1 MPKRLS
7 QAQVDSYRAE
17 GFAFPVD
24 VLSPG
29 EVRRARA
36 GLEAWEAQ
44 SGQPLA
50 YPEKSAAYL
59 LFDWADAIAF
69 HPAVLDAIEDLIGP
83 DILVYHS
90 TIFVKE
96 ANAPAF
102 VHWHQDGAYFFLDP
116 PEQVTA
122 WIALSEASV
131 RAGCMRIIPGSHRG
145 DWLEHRDDPSPNNMI
160 PRGQGVLGRHGPEDG
175 VLMPLAAGQMSLH
188 HTKALHASGPNANDD
203 RRIGMNISYIPAHV
217 RPLGTPRPGALLAR
231 GTDRFGHFSPER
243 RLAGHLSPEARAAH
257 GEHCRLFRARQDAGF
272 SAAPAT
278 S

>member
-7 QAQVDSYRAE
+7 HAQLDSYRNE

-24 VLSPG
+24 VLSPE

-44 SGQPLA
+44 SGRPLA

-59 LFDWADAIAF
+59 LFDWADALAF
-69 HPAVLDAIEDLIGP
+69 HPAVLDAVEDLIGP

-96 ANAPAF
+96 ANTPAF
-102 VHWHQDGAYFFLDP
+102 VHWHQDGAYFFLEP

-145 DWLEHRDDPSPNNMI
+145 DWLEHRDDPSPDNMI

-203 RRIGMNISYIPAHV
+203 RRIGVNISFIPAHV
-217 RPLGTPRPGALLAR
+217 RPLGAPRPSALLAR
-231 GTDRFGHFSPER
+231 GTDQHGHFAPEQ
-243 RLAGHLSPEARAAH
+243 RLQGHLSAQARAAH
-257 GEHCRLFRARQDAGF
+257 AEHCRLFRARQDSGF
-272 SAAPAT
+272 SAAAAAG
-278 S
+278 

>member
-7 QAQVDSYRAE
+7 HAQLDSYRNE

-24 VLSPG
+24 VLSPE
-29 EVRRARA
+29 EVRRARD

-44 SGQPLA
+44 SGRPLA

-59 LFDWADAIAF
+59 LFDWADALAF
-69 HPAVLDAIEDLIGP
+69 HPAVLDAVEDLIGP

-102 VHWHQDGAYFFLDP
+102 VHWHQDGAYFFLEP

-145 DWLEHRDDPSPNNMI
+145 DWLEHRDDPSPDNMI

-203 RRIGMNISYIPAHV
+203 RRIGVNISFIPAHV
-217 RPLGTPRPGALLAR
+217 RPLGAPRPSALLAR
-231 GTDRFGHFSPER
+231 GTDQHGHFAPEQ
-243 RLAGHLSPEARAAH
+243 RLQGHLSAQARAAH
-257 GEHCRLFRARQDAGF
+257 AEHCRLFRARQDSGF
-272 SAAPAT
+272 SAAAAG
-278 S
+278 

>member
-7 QAQVDSYRAE
+7 QAQLDSYRNE

-24 VLSPG
+24 VLSPE

-44 SGQPLA
+44 SGRPLA

-59 LFDWADAIAF
+59 LFDWADALAF
-69 HPAVLDAIEDLIGP
+69 HPAVLDAVEDLIGP

-102 VHWHQDGAYFFLDP
+102 VHWHQDGAYFFLEP

-145 DWLEHRDDPSPNNMI
+145 DWLEHRDDPSPDNMI

-203 RRIGMNISYIPAHV
+203 RRIGVNISFIPAHV
-217 RPLGTPRPGALLAR
+217 RPLGAPRPSALLAR
-231 GTDRFGHFSPER
+231 GTDQHGHFAPEQ
-243 RLAGHLSPEARAAH
+243 RLQGHLSAQARAAH
-257 GEHCRLFRARQDAGF
+257 AEHCRLFRARQDSGF
-272 SAAPAT
+272 SAAAAAG
-278 S
+278 

>member
-7 QAQVDSYRAE
+7 QAQLDSYRNE

-24 VLSPG
+24 VLSPE
-29 EVRRARA
+29 EVRCARA

-44 SGQPLA
+44 SGRPLA

-59 LFDWADAIAF
+59 LFDWADALAF
-69 HPAVLDAIEDLIGP
+69 HPAVLDAVEDLIGP

-102 VHWHQDGAYFFLDP
+102 VHWHQDGAYFFLEP

-145 DWLEHRDDPSPNNMI
+145 DWLEHRDDPSPDNMI

-203 RRIGMNISYIPAHV
+203 RRIGVNISFIPAHV
-217 RPLGTPRPGALLAR
+217 RPLGAPRPSALLAR
-231 GTDRFGHFSPER
+231 GTDQHGHFAPEQ
-243 RLAGHLSPEARAAH
+243 RLQGHLSAQARAAH
-257 GEHCRLFRARQDAGF
+257 AEHCRLFRARQDSGF
-272 SAAPAT
+272 SAAAAG
-278 S
+278 

>member
-7 QAQVDSYRAE
+7 QAQLDSYRNE

-24 VLSPG
+24 VLSPE

-44 SGQPLA
+44 SGRPLA

-59 LFDWADAIAF
+59 LFDWADALAF
-69 HPAVLDAIEDLIGP
+69 HPAVLDAVEDLIGP

-102 VHWHQDGAYFFLDP
+102 VHWHQDGAYFFLEP

-145 DWLEHRDDPSPNNMI
+145 DWLEHRDDPSPDNMI

-203 RRIGMNISYIPAHV
+203 RRIGVNISFIPAHV
-217 RPLGTPRPGALLAR
+217 RPLGAPRPSALLAR
-231 GTDRFGHFSPER
+231 GTDQHGHFAPEQ
-243 RLAGHLSPEARAAH
+243 RLQGHLSAQARAAH
-257 GEHCRLFRARQDAGF
+257 AEHCRLFRARQDSGF
-272 SAAPAT
+272 SAAAAG
-278 S
+278 

>member
-7 QAQVDSYRAE
+7 QAQLDSYRTE

-24 VLSPG
+24 VLSPE

-44 SGQPLA
+44 SGQPLS

-90 TIFVKE
+90 TIFLKE
-96 ANAPAF
+96 ANTPAF

-145 DWLEHRDDPSPNNMI
+145 DWLEHRDDPSPDNMI

-231 GTDRFGHFSPER
+231 GADRYGHFAPER

-272 SAAPAT
+272 SAAPAAG
-278 S
+278 

>member
-7 QAQVDSYRAE
+7 HAQLDSYRNE

-24 VLSPG
+24 VLSPE
-29 EVRRARA
+29 EVRRARD

-44 SGQPLA
+44 SGRPLA

-59 LFDWADAIAF
+59 LFDWADALAF
-69 HPAVLDAIEDLIGP
+69 HPAVLDAVEDLIGP

-96 ANAPAF
+96 ANTPAF
-102 VHWHQDGAYFFLDP
+102 VHWHQDGAYFFLEP

-145 DWLEHRDDPSPNNMI
+145 DWLEHRDDPSPDNMI

-203 RRIGMNISYIPAHV
+203 RRIGVNISFIPAHV
-217 RPLGTPRPGALLAR
+217 RPLGAPRPSALLAR
-231 GTDRFGHFSPER
+231 GTDQHGHFAPEQ
-243 RLAGHLSPEARAAH
+243 RLQGHLSAQARAAH
-257 GEHCRLFRARQDAGF
+257 AEHCRLFRARQDSGF
-272 SAAPAT
+272 SAAAAG
-278 S
+278 

>member
-7 QAQVDSYRAE
+7 HAQLDSYRNE

-24 VLSPG
+24 VLSPE

-44 SGQPLA
+44 SGRPLA

-59 LFDWADAIAF
+59 LFDWADALAF
-69 HPAVLDAIEDLIGP
+69 HPAVLDAVEDLIGP

-102 VHWHQDGAYFFLDP
+102 VHWHQDGAYFFLEP

-145 DWLEHRDDPSPNNMI
+145 DWLEHRDDPSPDNMI

-203 RRIGMNISYIPAHV
+203 RRIGVNISFIPAHV
-217 RPLGTPRPGALLAR
+217 RPLGAPRPSALLAR
-231 GTDRFGHFSPER
+231 GTDQHGHFAPEQ
-243 RLAGHLSPEARAAH
+243 RLQGHLSAQARAAH
-257 GEHCRLFRARQDAGF
+257 AEHCRLFRARQDSGF
-272 SAAPAT
+272 SAAAAG
-278 S
+278 

>member
-7 QAQVDSYRAE
+7 HAQLDSYRNE

-24 VLSPG
+24 VLSPE

-44 SGQPLA
+44 SGRPLA

-59 LFDWADAIAF
+59 LFDWADALAF
-69 HPAVLDAIEDLIGP
+69 HPAVLDAVEDLIGP

-96 ANAPAF
+96 ANTPAF
-102 VHWHQDGAYFFLDP
+102 VHWHQDGAYFFLEP

-145 DWLEHRDDPSPNNMI
+145 DWLEHRDDPSPDNMI

-203 RRIGMNISYIPAHV
+203 RRIGVNISFIPAHV
-217 RPLGTPRPGALLAR
+217 RPLGAPRPSALLAR
-231 GTDRFGHFSPER
+231 GTDQHGHFAPEQ
-243 RLAGHLSPEARAAH
+243 RLQGHLSAQARAAH
-257 GEHCRLFRARQDAGF
+257 AEHCRLFRARQDSGF
-272 SAAPAT
+272 SAAAAG
-278 S
+278 

>member
-7 QAQVDSYRAE
+7 QAQLDSYRTE

-24 VLSPG
+24 VLSPA

-44 SGQPLA
+44 SGQPLS

-90 TIFVKE
+90 TIFLKE
-96 ANAPAF
+96 ANTPAF

-145 DWLEHRDDPSPNNMI
+145 DWLEHRDDPSPDNMI

-231 GTDRFGHFSPER
+231 GADRYGHFAPER

-272 SAAPAT
+272 SAAPAAG
-278 S
+278 

>member
-7 QAQVDSYRAE
+7 QAQLDSYRNE

-24 VLSPG
+24 VLSPE

-44 SGQPLA
+44 SGRPLA

-59 LFDWADAIAF
+59 LFDWADALAF
-69 HPAVLDAIEDLIGP
+69 HPAVLDAVEDLIGP

-96 ANAPAF
+96 ANTPAF
-102 VHWHQDGAYFFLDP
+102 VHWHQDGAYFFLEP

-145 DWLEHRDDPSPNNMI
+145 DWLEHRDDPSPDNMI

-203 RRIGMNISYIPAHV
+203 RRIGVNISFIPAHV
-217 RPLGTPRPGALLAR
+217 RPLGAPRPSALLAR
-231 GTDRFGHFSPER
+231 GTDQHGHFAPEQ
-243 RLAGHLSPEARAAH
+243 RLQGHLSAQARAAH
-257 GEHCRLFRARQDAGF
+257 AEHCRLFRARQDSGF
-272 SAAPAT
+272 SAAAAG
-278 S
+278 

>member
-1 MPKRLS
+1 
-7 QAQVDSYRAE
+7 
-17 GFAFPVD
+17 
-24 VLSPG
+24 VLSPE

-44 SGQPLA
+44 SGRPLA

-59 LFDWADAIAF
+59 LFDWADALAF
-69 HPAVLDAIEDLIGP
+69 HPAVLDAVEDLIGP

-102 VHWHQDGAYFFLDP
+102 VHWHQDGAYFFLEP

-145 DWLEHRDDPSPNNMI
+145 DWLEHRDDPSPDNMI

-203 RRIGMNISYIPAHV
+203 RRIGVNISFIPAHV
-217 RPLGTPRPGALLAR
+217 RPLGAPRPGALLAR
-231 GTDRFGHFSPER
+231 GTDRHGHFAPEQ
-243 RLAGHLSPEARAAH
+243 RLQGHLSAQARAAH
-257 GEHCRLFRARQDAGF
+257 AEHCRLFRARQDSGF
-272 SAAPAT
+272 SAAAAAG
-278 S
+278 

>member
-7 QAQVDSYRAE
+7 HAQLDSYRNE

-24 VLSPG
+24 VLSPE
-29 EVRRARA
+29 EVRRARD

-44 SGQPLA
+44 SGRPLA

-59 LFDWADAIAF
+59 LFDWADALAF
-69 HPAVLDAIEDLIGP
+69 HPAVLDAVEDLIGP

-96 ANAPAF
+96 ANTPAF
-102 VHWHQDGAYFFLDP
+102 VHWHQDGAYFFLEP

-145 DWLEHRDDPSPNNMI
+145 DWLEHRDDPSPDNMI

-203 RRIGMNISYIPAHV
+203 RRIGVNISFIPAHV
-217 RPLGTPRPGALLAR
+217 RPLGAPRPSALLAR
-231 GTDRFGHFSPER
+231 GTDQHGHFAPEQ
-243 RLAGHLSPEARAAH
+243 RLQGHLSAQARAAH
-257 GEHCRLFRARQDAGF
+257 AEHCRLFRARQDSGF
-272 SAAPAT
+272 SAAAAAG
-278 S
+278 

>member
-7 QAQVDSYRAE
+7 QAQVESYRAE

-24 VLSPG
+24 VLSPD

-44 SGQPLA
+44 SARPLA

-96 ANAPAF
+96 ANTPAF

-145 DWLEHRDDPSPNNMI
+145 DWLEHRDDPSPHNMI

-217 RPLGTPRPGALLAR
+217 RPLGTPRPGALRAR
-231 GTDRFGHFSPER
+231 GMDRHGHFAPER

-272 SAAPAT
+272 SAAPAAG
-278 S
+278 

>member
-24 VLSPG
+24 VLSPD

-44 SGQPLA
+44 SARPLA

-96 ANAPAF
+96 ANAPA
-102 VHWHQDGAYFFLDP
+102 
-116 PEQVTA
+116 

-145 DWLEHRDDPSPNNMI
+145 DWLEHRDDPSPHNMI
-160 PRGQGVLGRHGPEDG
+160 PRGQGVLGHHGPEDG

-188 HTKALHASGPNANDD
+188 HTKALHASGPNGNDD
-203 RRIGMNISYIPAHV
+203 RRIGMNVSYIPAHV
-217 RPLGTPRPGALLAR
+217 RPLGTPLPGALLAR
-231 GTDRFGHFSPER
+231 GTDRFGHFAPER
-243 RLAGHLSPEARAAH
+243 RLARHLSPEARAAH

-272 SAAPAT
+272 SAAPAAG
-278 S
+278 

>member
-7 QAQVDSYRAE
+7 EAQVAHYRE
-17 GFAFPVD
+17 HGFVFPVD
-24 VLSPG
+24 VLSL
-29 EVRRARA
+29 EEARRARA
-36 GLEAWEAQ
+36 GLEAWERQ
-44 SGQPLA
+44 SGAPLA

-69 HPAVLDAIEDLIGP
+69 HPAVLDAVEDLIGP

-96 ANAPAF
+96 ANTPSF

-131 RAGCMRIIPGSHRG
+131 RAGCMRVIPGSHRG
-145 DWLEHRDDPSPNNMI
+145 DWLAHSDDPSPDNLI
-160 PRGQGVLGRHGPEDG
+160 PRGQGVLGRHGPGDG
-175 VLMPLAAGQMSLH
+175 VLMPLTTGQMSLH
-188 HTKALHASGPNANDD
+188 HTKALHASGPNGNDD
-203 RRIGMNISYIPAHV
+203 RRIGVNISYIPAHV
-217 RPLGTPRPGALLAR
+217 RPRGTPRPGALLAR
-231 GTDRFGHFSPER
+231 GQDRFGHFVPET
-243 RLAGHLSPEARAAH
+243 RLQGHLSPAARAAH

-272 SAAPAT
+272 PGAAAG
-278 S
+278 